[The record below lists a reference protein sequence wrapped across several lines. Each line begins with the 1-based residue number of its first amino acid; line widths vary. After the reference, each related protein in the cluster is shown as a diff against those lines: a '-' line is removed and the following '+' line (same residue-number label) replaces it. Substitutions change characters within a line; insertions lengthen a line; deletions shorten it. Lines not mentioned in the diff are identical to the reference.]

1 MFLYNITIGID
12 KNAEEEWLQWM
23 QDVMIPLIME
33 TGYFKEAKTFK
44 VLHDQSEETTSY
56 SFQFFAPSIKHVVT
70 YLDIEA
76 PAIMKELQS
85 RYRDRHVAFQT
96 LLEEI

>member
-33 TGYFKEAKTFK
+33 TGYFKESKIFK
-44 VLHDQSEETTSY
+44 VLHDQSEESTSY
-56 SFQFFAPSIKHVVT
+56 SFQFFAPSIKHVVN